1 MRTSRVPSTSW
12 WTRLVAAVCLLLTLE
27 VAAPARADCTAVP
40 AASAKTLPLPPPGT
54 CRLISIGPEMVLE
67 QDSNGQ
73 LTMAEEPPPKRSRGR
88 NAAVV
93 LLGAVTA
100 GALLVIGRNDKTIDI
115 GSRAGA
121 AR

>member
-12 WTRLVAAVCLLLTLE
+12 WTRMMAAACLLLTLE
-27 VAAPARADCTAVP
+27 VATPARADCTP
-40 AASAKTLPLPPPGT
+40 APEVSGKTLPSPGT
-54 CRLISIGPEMVLE
+54 CRLVSIGPEMVLE
-67 QDSNGQ
+67 QDSNGRF
-73 LTMAEEPPPKRSRGR
+73 TMAEEPPPKRSRGR

-100 GALLVIGRNDKTIDI
+100 GALLVMVRNDKTIDI